1 MKPEFRKV
9 QSLMNDTSFAIVIPK
24 EMVKKMGIGKGDSVK
39 VEMIEERYLNTES
52 NSYLMVTKA

>member
-24 EMVKKMGIGKGDSVK
+24 EMVKKMGISKGDTCK
-39 VEMIEERYLNTES
+39 VTFSDE
-52 NSYLMVTKA
+52 MVTNQIIIERV